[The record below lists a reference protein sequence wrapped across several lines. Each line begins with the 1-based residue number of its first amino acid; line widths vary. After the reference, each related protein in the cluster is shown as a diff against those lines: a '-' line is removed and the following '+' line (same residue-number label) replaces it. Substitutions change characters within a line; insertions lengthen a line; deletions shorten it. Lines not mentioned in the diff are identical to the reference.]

1 MTTRGT
7 TVKKIQFLKLSIR
20 FNRYP
25 CIFFFPPSF
34 QNGYD
39 ITELKRPLCSSLSQ
53 SSSCTTAPL
62 IKSSPGSQ
70 EEVHPSSSSCSSGAP
85 YLSIPHHHHHQ
96 HAANANYTSDA
107 TYANYTAH
115 VNRDVETSDVG
126 SYTDAPPG
134 SRSHVDF
141 RSYVARIIW
150 EADNDNEAFPPDA
163 YHVWCVEG
171 SGSSAGSLS
180 SLGSAVSHR
189 NINTGDGDQDDGEEE
204 EDDGGFVYDRLS
216 RWGPKFQALSEMY
229 DQPQLTLTYRD
240 AMAYIQ
246 RSHSHDPLPH
256 HH

>member
-1 MTTRGT
+1 MAQVCFYR
-7 TVKKIQFLKLSIR
+7 VSFS
-20 FNRYP
+20 
-25 CIFFFPPSF
+25 FPPSL

-96 HAANANYTSDA
+96 QHAVNAGYNSDA
-107 TYANYTAH
+107 TYANVTSH
-115 VNRDVETSDVG
+115 RGRDTETSDAG
-126 SYTDAPPG
+126 SCVEAPAA

-141 RSYVARIIW
+141 KSYVARIIW
-150 EADNDNEAFPPDA
+150 EADNDCDALPSDA

-180 SLGSAVSHR
+180 SLGSAVTCRKMSTS
-189 NINTGDGDQDDGEEE
+189 NEEE
-204 EDDGGFVYDRLS
+204 EEENNEGRFVYDRLS

-229 DQPQLTLTYRD
+229 DRPQLALTYRD
-240 AMAYIQ
+240 AIAYIQ
-246 RSHSHDPLPH
+246 RSHSHNPLPQH
-256 HH
+256 H

>member
-1 MTTRGT
+1 MTAFPC
-7 TVKKIQFLKLSIR
+7 FLR
-20 FNRYP
+20 P
-25 CIFFFPPSF
+25 F

-85 YLSIPHHHHHQ
+85 YLSIPHHHHHPNHQQQ
-96 HAANANYTSDA
+96 HAVGAGYSGDA
-107 TYANYTAH
+107 TYANFTPHAG
-115 VNRDVETSDVG
+115 REAETSDAG
-126 SYTDAPPG
+126 SCADAPSG

-141 RSYVARIIW
+141 KSYVARIIW
-150 EADNDNEAFPPDA
+150 EADNDGDAFPPDA

-180 SLGSAVSHR
+180 SLGSAVSCR
-189 NINTGDGDQDDGEEE
+189 KMSRSNEEEGEENDE
-204 EDDGGFVYDRLS
+204 GRFVYDRLS

-229 DQPQLTLTYRD
+229 DRPQVALTYRE
-240 AMAYIQ
+240 AIAYIQ
-246 RSHSHDPLPH
+246 RSHSHDPLPQH
-256 HH
+256 H

>member
-1 MTTRGT
+1 MS
-7 TVKKIQFLKLSIR
+7 VPL
-20 FNRYP
+20 
-25 CIFFFPPSF
+25 SF

-70 EEVHPSSSSCSSGAP
+70 EEVHPSGSSCSSGAP
-85 YLSIPHHHHHQ
+85 YLSIPHHHHHHHQ
-96 HAANANYTSDA
+96 HATTTNYTSDT
-107 TYANYTAH
+107 TYANYTTHAG
-115 VNRDVETSDVG
+115 RDMETSDGGGYVDVP
-126 SYTDAPPG
+126 SG

-141 RSYVARIIW
+141 KSYVARIIW
-150 EADNDNEAFPPDA
+150 EADNDSEAFPPDA

-180 SLGSAVSHR
+180 SLGSATSRR
-189 NINTGDGDQDDGEEE
+189 NISTAPREEEE
-204 EDDGGFVYDRLS
+204 EDDEGGFVYDRLS

-229 DQPQLTLTYRD
+229 DRPQLALTYRD
-240 AMAYIQ
+240 AVAYIQ
-246 RSHSHDPLPH
+246 RSHSHDLLPH

>member
-1 MTTRGT
+1 MYVTMCACAC
-7 TVKKIQFLKLSIR
+7 LS
-20 FNRYP
+20 P
-25 CIFFFPPSF
+25 L

-70 EEVHPSSSSCSSGAP
+70 EEVHPSSSSCSSGVP
-85 YLSIPHHHHHQ
+85 YLSIPHHHQHHPP
-96 HAANANYTSDA
+96 HANTTGYGSDS
-107 TYANYTAH
+107 TYANYAAH
-115 VNRDVETSDVG
+115 VGRDVETSDAG
-126 SYTDAPPG
+126 GYLSAPSG

-141 RSYVARIIW
+141 KSYVARIIW
-150 EADNDNEAFPPDA
+150 EADNDSEAFPPDA
-163 YHVWCVEG
+163 FHIWCVEG

-189 NINTGDGDQDDGEEE
+189 KVAAGDEEEE
-204 EDDGGFVYDRLS
+204 EDERGFAYDRLL
-216 RWGPKFQALSEMY
+216 RWGPKFQTLSEMY
-229 DQPQLTLTYRD
+229 DQPQLALSYKDTV
-240 AMAYIQ
+240 AYMQ

>member
-1 MTTRGT
+1 MT
-7 TVKKIQFLKLSIR
+7 L
-20 FNRYP
+20 
-25 CIFFFPPSF
+25 FPL

-70 EEVHPSSSSCSSGAP
+70 EEVHPSSSSCSSGVP
-85 YLSIPHHHHHQ
+85 YLSIPHHHHHHHQ
-96 HAANANYTSDA
+96 HATANYNSDS
-107 TYANYTAH
+107 TYANYTTN
-115 VNRDVETSDVG
+115 VGRDTETSDAG
-126 SYTDAPPG
+126 SYVEPAQTG

-141 RSYVARIIW
+141 KSYVARIIW

-180 SLGSAVSHR
+180 SLGSVASRR
-189 NINTGDGDQDDGEEE
+189 NITARGDEEE
-204 EDDGGFVYDRLS
+204 EDDEGGFVYDRLS
-216 RWGPKFQALSEMY
+216 CWGPKFQALSEMY
-229 DQPQLTLTYRD
+229 DRPQLGLTYRD

-246 RSHSHDPLPH
+246 RNHSHDPLPH